1 VTKKKRKKRQCK
13 SLKGIYFFKKGPK
26 LLYFEGQFFF
36 KNLDNKFQ
44 LFWGKPFSPPQVT
57 QKEKK
62 EKKAVQILQRNFFFE
77 KRPKIVAMFKGQRK
91 KKIRN

>member
-62 EKKAVQILQRNFFFE
+62 EKKAVQILQRNFFL
-77 KRPKIVAMFKGQRK
+77 KKGPKLLLCSRAKGK